1 MKTALIIGY
10 VWPEPAS
17 SAAGSRML
25 QLIAALQSGGYR
37 VVFGSPAD
45 WSPHAVAL
53 ADYGVEAAKLQ
64 LNSSTFNDYIAGLQ
78 PDLVMFDRFMMEEQ
92 FGWRVEETCPNA
104 LRVLDM
110 EDVHSLRHARHQ
122 ALKEG
127 VEPGLKHIYS
137 ELAIREVAAVLRC
150 DLALV
155 ISEFELHWLQQ
166 QFQIPAAQLIYL
178 PFMLLAS
185 QWQRP
190 LTALSQRQHFVCI
203 GNFRHEPNWDAVRW
217 LREALWPAIRQQLP
231 TAELHVFGAY
241 PPKKATSLQNEQLGF
256 YVPGWADDALEVVD
270 SARVM
275 LAPLRFGAGLKGKL
289 LDAAITATPAVTT
302 PVGAEGMYGSAMGN
316 QRDLGILVADSATV
330 FVDAAVQLYQNDSLW
345 DTCSAAAVRLAPDRF
360 AFADHAPRWLARL
373 SELAGNLENHRLSGF
388 YGAMLRHHTLKS
400 TRYMSQWIEAK
411 NRLS

>member
-127 VEPGLKHIYS
+127 VEPGLKHIHS

-190 LTALSQRQHFVCI
+190 LTALSQRQHFVCGMPYAGSEKPFGPPFASSCQRRSCTFLVLI
-203 GNFRHEPNWDAVRW
+203 RLKKRPACRMNNW
-217 LREALWPAIRQQLP
+217 
-231 TAELHVFGAY
+231 VFM
-241 PPKKATSLQNEQLGF
+241 S
-256 YVPGWADDALEVVD
+256 
-270 SARVM
+270 
-275 LAPLRFGAGLKGKL
+275 
-289 LDAAITATPAVTT
+289 
-302 PVGAEGMYGSAMGN
+302 PVGQTM
-316 QRDLGILVADSATV
+316 RLRWWILPVSC
-330 FVDAAVQLYQNDSLW
+330 W
-345 DTCSAAAVRLAPDRF
+345 
-360 AFADHAPRWLARL
+360 PR
-373 SELAGNLENHRLSGF
+373 
-388 YGAMLRHHTLKS
+388 
-400 TRYMSQWIEAK
+400 
-411 NRLS
+411 